1 MKKVLTIIAV
11 LSMLLMTSGCQ
22 QTAKIDKSLEVKEMR
37 AISELATVE
46 CYFHNVAKSNEP
58 TNKAWFEFWKKENI
72 KFWVEYEGI
81 VKIGIDATQLKMEVD
96 GETVRITLPEAIV
109 LDAKVNPDSLNENSF
124 YYDSKSY
131 KPTAAQQT
139 EAFKQAQEEMKA
151 TAQANSALLA
161 NARENAKELLENYV
175 KTISEATGI
184 QYTIEWIYP
193 EDNQ

>member
-11 LSMLLMTSGCQ
+11 LSMLFMTSGCQ
-22 QTAKIDKSLEVKEMR
+22 QTAKVDKSLEVKEMR

-46 CYFHNVAKSNEP
+46 CYFHNVAKSNES
-58 TNKAWFEFWKKENI
+58 TNKTWYEFWKKENI

-96 GETVRITLPEAIV
+96 GETVRISLPEAIV